1 MNDQELATLCGLYR
15 VWLEQHRICAG
26 VKTQIENARAG
37 RSNMDTDRL
46 ETILGFAK
54 AAEQGCREQA
64 LELAETHPF
73 FPILTAVPGVG
84 PKIAMVLLGEITR
97 SKLRKFAGL
106 APPDVY
112 EWKKGEK
119 RPFNAFLK
127 SVVLKWLAQDQLLKG
142 GNPYRGIY
150 DKKREERIANG
161 DEHPHYAARRKVG
174 QVFLNHLWETWRE
187 LDGLPIDKPY
197 MVGIQG
203 HHERYDREDY
213 GWPKIE

>member
-1 MNDQELATLCGLYR
+1 M
-15 VWLEQHRICAG
+15 V
-26 VKTQIENARAG
+26 V
-37 RSNMDTDRL
+37 DRL
-46 ETILGFAK
+46 EVILAFIE

-64 LELAETHPF
+64 LEVAEAHPF

-84 PKIAMVLLGEITR
+84 PKIAMVLLGEIRDIGRFSTR

-112 EWKKGEK
+112 DWKPGEA

-127 SVVLKWLAQDQLLKG
+127 SVVLKWLVQDQLLKS

-203 HHERYDREDY
+203 HHEQYPAEDF
-213 GWPKIE
+213 GWP